1 MNLEIQLDHLI
12 TRGWG
17 EEGGYSLEFLEEA
30 CRPVLLIQI
39 LTLFQTK
46 TRHFFTH
53 VFRLIIN
60 TFILARTAPSQTMIP
75 DRNEKISTPA
85 SRLPLFSRHR
95 MDLGYHNSLCLFLKS
110 VISPR
115 MNGIRE
121 NYNWPWAGFR
131 FSWKDYAEAK
141 TFKYWL
147 AYTFNGHFLAN
158 DHNDVRVIK
167 WFLGLPNLQC
177 STPLYI
183 FYAFLTWHK
192 SFNFEAFCCWGEVV
206 VPREPPKKERNR
218 KTAKYWSMAV
228 RVERERIVF

>member
-1 MNLEIQLDHLI
+1 MGGGGRVLPGILGRGVPPCSLDPNPDSI
-12 TRGWG
+12 SDQNT
-17 EEGGYSLEFLEEA
+17 S
-30 CRPVLLIQI
+30 
-39 LTLFQTK
+39 
-46 TRHFFTH
+46 FFTH

-60 TFILARTAPSQTMIP
+60 TSILARTAPSQTMIP

-131 FSWKDYAEAK
+131 FSWKDYAEAR

-147 AYTFNGHFLAN
+147 AYTFNGYFLVN

-167 WFLGLPNLQC
+167 WFLGLPNLRRN
-177 STPLYI
+177 TPLYI
-183 FYAFLTWHK
+183 IMHFLPGISLLTLRR
-192 SFNFEAFCCWGEVV
+192 FVAEVRWLF
-206 VPREPPKKERNR
+206 PESRQKKREIRKQRNTDPWR
-218 KTAKYWSMAV
+218 
-228 RVERERIVF
+228 